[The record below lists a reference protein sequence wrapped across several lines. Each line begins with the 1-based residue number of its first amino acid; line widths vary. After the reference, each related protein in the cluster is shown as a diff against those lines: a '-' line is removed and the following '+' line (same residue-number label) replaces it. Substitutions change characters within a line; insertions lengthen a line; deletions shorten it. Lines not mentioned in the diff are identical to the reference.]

1 MKNFRSNRF
10 RAASAAFTL
19 IELLIVIA
27 IIAILAGMLLPALAK
42 AKTKAQGIFCMNNT
56 RTLMLAWKLYA
67 DDYGAFPYN
76 ADNSSE
82 IGWVKGWMDFN
93 GGNSD
98 NTNTEYLV
106 NPNYAKLAP
115 YTQARGV
122 YKCPADK
129 SAVVIRGQRVPRV
142 RSVSMSQAINAHGS
156 WLPSPPYRVFKKDA
170 DIINPS
176 PAMLLVLLDEHP
188 DSINDGAWAVK
199 MDGFDPPNP
208 KLYGIVDVPASYHNG
223 ACGFAF
229 ADGHSEIHKWLDSRT
244 QPPVHYNN
252 SLALNY
258 ASPNNPDVAWMQE
271 RTSSKA
277 N

>member
-1 MKNFRSNRF
+1 MKNSRSRHF
-10 RAASAAFTL
+10 HSAIPGAFTL
-19 IELLIVIA
+19 IELLVVIA
-27 IIAILAGMLLPALAK
+27 IIAVLAGMLLPALAK
-42 AKTKAQGIFCMNNT
+42 AKTKAQGIYCMNNT

-67 DDYGAFPYN
+67 DDYSSFPYN

-82 IGWVKGWMDFN
+82 VGWVKGWMDFN
-93 GGNSD
+93 SGNTD
-98 NTNTEYLV
+98 NTNTEYLT

-115 YTQARGV
+115 YTLARGV

-129 SAVVIRGQRVPRV
+129 SSVVIKGQRMLRV

-156 WLPSPPYRVFKKDA
+156 WLPAPPYRVFKKDA

-176 PAMLLVLLDEHP
+176 PSMLLVLLDEHP

-199 MDGFDPPNP
+199 MDGFDPQNP

-244 QPPVHYNN
+244 QPPVRYNN
-252 SLALNY
+252 NLTLNY
-258 ASPNNPDVAWMQE
+258 ASPNNPDVAWMQL
-271 RTSSKA
+271 RTSSK
-277 N
+277 